1 MSAVSKRTYEAV
13 AKAIKDNTYIDQT
26 VSKRHTVTDRLVDA
40 LADYFEEQSDTFDRN
55 RFVKAC
61 GWDG

>member
-1 MSAVSKRTYEAV
+1 MSAVSKRTFEAV
-13 AKAIKDNTYIDQT
+13 AKAIKDNTISVTATDEVV
-26 VSKRHTVTDRLVDA
+26 VSRDALVRA
-40 LADYFEEQSDTFDRN
+40 LADHFEENNEHFDRN